1 MTENNQRQH
10 VRISGEA
17 YIDYTGNEVL
27 MFQKIID
34 VSVGGVKIV
43 ATQLEK
49 AGTEVYVDLH
59 FPELNNKVAYAEGV
73 IAWVNNGQMG
83 IKFTTIS
90 EEDKKII
97 NEFVKLQESNKK

>member
-1 MTENNQRQH
+1 MTEYNQRKH

-34 VSVGGVKIV
+34 VSIGGVKII
-43 ATQLEK
+43 ATQLEEV
-49 AGTEVYVDLH
+49 GTEVYVDLH
-59 FPELNNKVAYAEGV
+59 FPELNDKVAYAEGV

-83 IKFTTIS
+83 VKFTSIS
-90 EEDKKII
+90 NEDKEII
-97 NEFVKLQESNKK
+97 NEFIELQEKNKN

>member
-43 ATQLEK
+43 ATQLEE